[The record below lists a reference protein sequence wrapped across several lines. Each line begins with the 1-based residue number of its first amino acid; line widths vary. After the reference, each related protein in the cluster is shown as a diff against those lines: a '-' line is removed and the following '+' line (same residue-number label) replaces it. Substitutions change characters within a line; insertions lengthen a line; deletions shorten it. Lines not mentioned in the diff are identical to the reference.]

1 MKKRMKKTILV
12 LVDVFFVRKSW
23 FYVDFMQKIL

>member
-23 FYVDFMQKIL
+23 FYVDFMQKFL